1 MQSTICEVAFTETP
15 NIDGLVKRLRDIH
28 RTSKLMLAVDVGC
41 LVVLQLYNGDVQT
54 LHKTGRTHDGFR
66 KLADHPDLPMSKS
79 TLWRYVRVYELTSR
93 MPWIVPGKLT
103 VAHLTLVLG
112 VEPDEQERLLRM
124 AEDQGWSSARLSKEL
139 RTKEPTIRPTLP
151 VLKVVRRAE
160 RLEADPRQFGR
171 VRDLG
176 EEERRRV
183 REAVERTRAWCEA
196 VDAWLRDGGEVN

>member
-28 RTSKLMLAVDVGC
+28 RSSKLMLAIDVGC
-41 LVVLQLYNGDVQT
+41 LVVHQLYNGDVQT
-54 LHKTGRTHDGFR
+54 LRKTGRTHDGYR
-66 KLADHPDLPMSKS
+66 KLADHPHLPMSKS

-93 MPWIVPGKLT
+93 MPWIVPSKLT
-103 VAHLTLVLG
+103 VAHLTVVLG
-112 VEPDEQERLLRM
+112 LEPDEQERLLRV
-124 AEDQGWSSARLSKEL
+124 AADESWSSARLSTETRSKAPSV
-139 RTKEPTIRPTLP
+139 RAILP
-151 VLKVVRRAE
+151 VMKVVKRAE

-171 VRDLG
+171 VHDLG